1 MKNILAL
8 GTAACNIVTSLE
20 KYDKYKIYRIKNEG
34 PTSKDTYIVPELDSA
49 EEYESLNILSK
60 IKFLSRIKGEV
71 TFFVCGASKT
81 SAMSLKIL
89 QSLHKRGVEIK
100 VVYFQPVLDFLS
112 DEQLLQEKVVK
123 GVLQQYARSGLFKDI
138 TMVDNKTLQDLLGDG
153 ANIYEFYNQI
163 NSIFCDSYHMLEF
176 FKNTKPVMS
185 TFSKIRESCR
195 IKTIGVSTI
204 NCEDKLF
211 SPFNQE
217 VEVLYYLGINEE
229 KLKTQGSLLRDLTT
243 SVKARMTEERKAYF
257 GIYSTKYD
265 DDYIYVEYFSPK
277 IQLTEQ

>member
-8 GTAACNIVTSLE
+8 GNAACNIVTSLE
-20 KYDKYKIYRIKNEG
+20 KYEQYNIYRIKNNGEN
-34 PTSKDTYIVPELDSA
+34 SKNTYIVPELDSA
-49 EEYESLNILSK
+49 EQYENLNLLSK
-60 IKFLSRIKGEV
+60 IKFLGKIKEEV

-89 QSLHKRGVEIK
+89 ESLHKKGTSIR

-123 GVLQQYARSGLFKDI
+123 AVLQEYARSGLFRDI
-138 TMVDNKTLQDLLGDG
+138 TVVDNKTLQDLLGDD
-153 ANIYEFYNQI
+153 ANIYEFYSQI
-163 NSIFCDSYHMLEF
+163 NSIFCDSYHMIEL

-195 IKTIGVSTI
+195 IRTIGVSSI
-204 NCEDKLF
+204 NCEDRMF
-211 SPFNQE
+211 SPFKQE

-243 SVKARMTEERKAYF
+243 SVKARIADERKAYF
-257 GIYSTKYD
+257 GIYSTQYEN
-265 DDYIYVEYFSPK
+265 DYIYVEYFSPK